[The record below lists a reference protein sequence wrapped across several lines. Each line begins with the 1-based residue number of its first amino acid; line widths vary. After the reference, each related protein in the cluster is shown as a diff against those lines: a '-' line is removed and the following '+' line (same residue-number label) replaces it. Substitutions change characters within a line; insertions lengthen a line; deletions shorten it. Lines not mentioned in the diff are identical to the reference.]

1 MRKKKLL
8 LIDKLIKKKNTERE
22 REREREIPDS
32 PSLAFRYTVLATMFS
47 NSINSSLI
55 RFARPNRVRE
65 EEASWSM
72 TTMAG
77 ELELD
82 RTEHVRSQSRFS
94 LRGIDH
100 PVGSC
105 SSHLQP
111 RDTTRVHD
119 LSPFVRDQRERENP
133 SAFHVNLDSDL
144 EAVWSRDFARPRIT
158 ARSTKRSNGE
168 ASDYPDCDVFVVF
181 IAIIRTATRELT
193 GLIRL
198 VRSRLGE
205 FQENRA
211 SLWRPAVSSTIPR
224 T

>member
-1 MRKKKLL
+1 
-8 LIDKLIKKKNTERE
+8 
-22 REREREIPDS
+22 
-32 PSLAFRYTVLATMFS
+32 MFS

-119 LSPFVRDQRERENP
+119 LSPFVRDQRE
-133 SAFHVNLDSDL
+133 
-144 EAVWSRDFARPRIT
+144 
-158 ARSTKRSNGE
+158 TKRSNGE

>member
-1 MRKKKLL
+1 
-8 LIDKLIKKKNTERE
+8 
-22 REREREIPDS
+22 
-32 PSLAFRYTVLATMFS
+32 MFS

-144 EAVWSRDFARPRIT
+144 EAVWSLISRFCEASNHRSIDRDETFQRRGE
-158 ARSTKRSNGE
+158 RLSGLRCVRRVYRDHSNGHSGTDGTDSTGSQQARRIPRKSGVLV
-168 ASDYPDCDVFVVF
+168 ASSSFFNDT
-181 IAIIRTATRELT
+181 AHLSQALWRTASEYQLCP
-193 GLIRL
+193 
-198 VRSRLGE
+198 S
-205 FQENRA
+205 
-211 SLWRPAVSSTIPR
+211 
-224 T
+224 